1 MPKANRQ
8 ARRGEGGQS
17 TVELALCL
25 PVLAFLAAV
34 LVQIGIVVSM
44 QTRLWHA
51 AREAARVA
59 VVEADEERVARAA
72 RSTGL
77 DGFEMSID
85 PPPPHRRFGE
95 PLTVALTLHPTGGVP
110 LVSSIFGHMTL
121 EAQATMRI
129 EQP

>member
-1 MPKANRQ
+1 MPRADRP
-8 ARRGEGGQS
+8 ARSRERGQS

-59 VVEADEERVARAA
+59 IVDPDEARVARAA

-77 DGFEMSID
+77 EGIDMSID
-85 PPPPHRRFGE
+85 PPIQHRRFGE
-95 PLTVALTLHPTGGVP
+95 PLTVALTMHPTGGVP

>member
-1 MPKANRQ
+1 VKE
-8 ARRGEGGQS
+8 GERGQS

-59 VVEADEERVARAA
+59 VVDPDEDAAAAAA
-72 RSTGL
+72 RGTGL
-77 DGFEMSID
+77 SGIEMSID
-85 PPPPHRRFGE
+85 PPFHSRRFGE
-95 PLTVALTLHPTGGVP
+95 PLTVELALRPSGGIP
-110 LVSSIFGHMTL
+110 LVSSIFDGMTL
-121 EAQATMRI
+121 RAEATMRI

>member
-1 MPKANRQ
+1 MRAER
-8 ARRGEGGQS
+8 GQS

-34 LVQIGIVVSM
+34 LVQIGIVVNM

-59 VVEADEERVARAA
+59 VVDPDEDAAAAAA
-72 RSTGL
+72 RNSGL
-77 DGFEMSID
+77 GGIEMSID
-85 PPPPHRRFGE
+85 PPFHRRRLGE
-95 PLTVALTLHPTGGVP
+95 PLTVELTLRPSGGIP
-110 LVSSIFGHMTL
+110 LVSSMFAGMTL
-121 EAQATMRI
+121 RAQATMRI

>member
-1 MPKANRQ
+1 
-8 ARRGEGGQS
+8 
-17 TVELALCL
+17 VELALCL

-59 VVEADEERVARAA
+59 VVDPDEDAAAAAA
-72 RSTGL
+72 RRSGL
-77 DGFEMSID
+77 SGIQMSID
-85 PPPPHRRFGE
+85 PPPHHRRFGE
-95 PLTVALTLHPTGGVP
+95 PLTVDLLLRPAGGIP
-110 LVSSIFGHMTL
+110 LVSSIFSGMTL
-121 EAQATMRI
+121 RADATMRI

>member
-1 MPKANRQ
+1 MSRAER
-8 ARRGEGGQS
+8 GQS
-17 TVELALCL
+17 TVELALCIPL
-25 PVLAFLAAV
+25 LAFLAAV

-59 VVEADEERVARAA
+59 VVDPDEAAVAAAA

-77 DGFEMSID
+77 SGIEMSID
-85 PPPPHRRFGE
+85 PPSHHRRFGE
-95 PLTVALTLHPTGGVP
+95 PLTVELVLRPAGGIP
-110 LVSSIFGHMTL
+110 LVSSLFTGMTL
-121 EAQATMRI
+121 TADATMRI

>member
-1 MPKANRQ
+1 LHRAQR
-8 ARRGEGGQS
+8 GQS

-34 LVQIGIVVSM
+34 LVQIGIVVGM

-59 VVEADEERVARAA
+59 IVDPDREAATAAA
-72 RSTGL
+72 RDTGL
-77 DGFEMSID
+77 EGFDIAIE
-85 PPPPHRRFGE
+85 PPETGRRLGE
-95 PLTVALTLHPTGGVP
+95 PLTVSLTLKPSGGIP
-110 LVSSIFGHMTL
+110 LVSSLFEGVTL
-121 EAQATMRI
+121 RARATMRI

>member
-1 MPKANRQ
+1 VTLSTDER
-8 ARRGEGGQS
+8 GQS
-17 TVELALCL
+17 TVELALCI
-25 PVLAFLAAV
+25 PVLVFLAAL

-59 VVEADEERVARAA
+59 VVDPDEDAAAAAA

-77 DGFEMSID
+77 QGIEMSID
-85 PPPPHRRFGE
+85 PPFHHRRLGE
-95 PLTVALTLHPTGGVP
+95 PLTVELALHPTGGIP
-110 LVSSIFGHMTL
+110 LVSSIFARTTL
-121 EAQATMRI
+121 RAEATMRI